1 MLRGVIY
8 ARYSAGPN
16 QTDRSIEGQI
26 DDCQA
31 FARSNSIDI
40 IKVYADRHISGRSTE
55 GRYEL
60 ERLIA
65 DAKAHKF
72 DVVICWKVD
81 RLGRDRYDLAKI
93 KATIKRTGVL
103 IKYAKE
109 TLPDGPEG
117 IILESLLEGMA
128 EYYSADLSQKVTRGL
143 KNAAK
148 KGQYPAGVL
157 TYGYTKDAD
166 KHVIEDPE
174 TRDAVI
180 TVFRMY
186 AAGASMSSI
195 IEWLRDNRFRP
206 PRAKRDIFSSGTI
219 YRMLANERY
228 HGKWSYMDE
237 ELEVKPMIDD
247 KTWNAAQ
254 HRLKNRGA
262 YELKTKDYKYILSGK
277 CTCGYCGAKMLG
289 HSGKGKAGKTYRYY
303 KCEAKTRD
311 TKRCECKPVKADL
324 LEERLLTYMY
334 ETVLSDDM
342 IEKIVEEVM
351 RQSFETEEYHLI
363 ERYEKEIAEKE
374 MRITNLT
381 KALSYSSAPSI
392 VNMIEE
398 LTTDVDALK
407 AELSKVRIQATMITP
422 ETVRLYLVRLKAGQ
436 KNAAIQASLIKTF
449 LKEVR
454 VYNDSIVA
462 VLNLTGLEEC
472 STEFQLVDYTR
483 RISNTPT
490 LMGHMLLVKLS
501 LYETK

>member
-65 DAKAHKF
+65 DARAHKF

-174 TRDAVI
+174 TKDAVI

-186 AAGASMSSI
+186 AQVPLCHPS
-195 IEWLRDNRFRP
+195 
-206 PRAKRDIFSSGTI
+206 SSGLEITALDRQELRETSLVLARYI
-219 YRMLANERY
+219 ECWRMRGTTASGLI
-228 HGKWSYMDE
+228 WM
-237 ELEVKPMIDD
+237 
-247 KTWNAAQ
+247 
-254 HRLKNRGA
+254 KNWR
-262 YELKTKDYKYILSGK
+262 
-277 CTCGYCGAKMLG
+277 
-289 HSGKGKAGKTYRYY
+289 
-303 KCEAKTRD
+303 
-311 TKRCECKPVKADL
+311 
-324 LEERLLTYMY
+324 
-334 ETVLSDDM
+334 
-342 IEKIVEEVM
+342 
-351 RQSFETEEYHLI
+351 
-363 ERYEKEIAEKE
+363 
-374 MRITNLT
+374 
-381 KALSYSSAPSI
+381 
-392 VNMIEE
+392 
-398 LTTDVDALK
+398 
-407 AELSKVRIQATMITP
+407 
-422 ETVRLYLVRLKAGQ
+422 
-436 KNAAIQASLIKTF
+436 
-449 LKEVR
+449 
-454 VYNDSIVA
+454 
-462 VLNLTGLEEC
+462 
-472 STEFQLVDYTR
+472 
-483 RISNTPT
+483 
-490 LMGHMLLVKLS
+490 
-501 LYETK
+501 